1 MNRYEGLFIL
11 NTAGKEESVTDIIEK
26 VRSEI
31 GAAGGKVET
40 VQKMDKR
47 PFARVADKK
56 HSSGFYVN
64 VIFEAAPAAIAPL
77 RIKFALNPDV
87 FRAVFTLAPAPVA
100 EKK

>member
-1 MNRYEGLFIL
+1 MKRYEGLFIL
-11 NTAGKEESVTDIIEK
+11 NTAGKEEGVTDIIEK

-56 HSSGFYVN
+56 HSSGFYLN
-64 VIFEAAPAAIAPL
+64 VIFEAPPSALAPL
-77 RIKFALNPDV
+77 RGKFASNGDV
-87 FRAVFTLAPAPVA
+87 FRVSFTNMPAPVA
-100 EKK
+100 DKK